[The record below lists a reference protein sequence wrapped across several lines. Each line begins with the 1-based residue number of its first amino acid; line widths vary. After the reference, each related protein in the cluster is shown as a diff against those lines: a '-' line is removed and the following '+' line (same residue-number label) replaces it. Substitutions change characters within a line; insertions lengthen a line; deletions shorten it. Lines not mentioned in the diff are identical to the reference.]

1 MSAAEKQRRYRA
13 RRDADPSRRAQ
24 YLEKQREAW
33 YRLITHGK
41 VKPVAELS
49 ESEKQSKREQWRKA
63 QQRRRRRKRMLDN
76 TISPKD
82 RNEFEQPATESR

>member
-33 YRLITHGK
+33 YRLIRLGN
-41 VKPVAELS
+41 VKPITELS
-49 ESEKQSKREQWRKA
+49 EREKQSKRDKWRKA
-63 QQRRRRRKRMLDN
+63 QQRRRQKKRMLENIITPAD
-76 TISPKD
+76 SL
-82 RNEFEQPATESR
+82 EFDQPPEESR